1 MERRR
6 TLRQH
11 AFLIALAVLL
21 SPLLLVMSTN
31 WIESLFG
38 DRTIEHVENSAAGV
52 ARELKSG
59 GLEKAQVLADK
70 AAQRWSQRV
79 RIVNAVGETKV
90 DANRLVGDGA
100 LFVAG
105 DIFYGPERKT
115 VLGDLD
121 REIATPAQRF
131 DAAQLA
137 QHSRTTGCSFITAG
151 NLFMCHTAQIA
162 VNPSGEKFAVLV
174 EGSSRRA
181 LHPLYES
188 RRQLLKLLFFAAAL
202 GVVLAW
208 WTVRWFVRPVEA
220 LRTELLA
227 RAARAAPEAVA
238 LPKASGP
245 LGRPREVKELTDAF
259 NAVLHAL
266 SERNKTNEAFLQDLA
281 HEFKNPVAAVRASAE
296 RLCEPGPLDDERRAR
311 LADVLKQSS
320 VQLDSLVTQFLE
332 LARAEAGLPDEAR
345 EKVDVG
351 QHLSGLVSMM
361 SRDPRYERVKFDVA
375 EAGVPLLVQGVP
387 QRIDVALRN
396 LLENAASF
404 AGDGG
409 WVKASARAEGTE
421 AIISISDSGPGIPH
435 ADLPRLFDRFF
446 TRRGDRHGTGLGLA
460 LTRAVVHAHQGRV
473 EVKSPPGS
481 GATFTVALPFTND
494 SHASS

>member
-1 MERRR
+1 MARKR

-21 SPLLLVMSTN
+21 SPLLVVMSTN
-31 WIESLFG
+31 WVESLFG
-38 DRTIEHVENSAAGV
+38 DRTVEHVEDSARAV
-52 ARELKSG
+52 AAQLSAG
-59 GLEKAQVLADK
+59 GLEKARQRAEQ
-70 AAQRWSQRV
+70 AAQRWNQRIRV
-79 RIVNAVGETKV
+79 VDPAGDVKV
-90 DANRLVGDGA
+90 DVNRVVGDSA

-105 DIFYGPERKT
+105 DVFYGPERKL
-115 VLGDLD
+115 VLGALD
-121 REIATPAQRF
+121 RDLPPLAQRVE
-131 DAAQLA
+131 AARA
-137 QHSRTTGCSFITAG
+137 TTEGQATTCSFMTAG
-151 NLFMCHTAQIA
+151 NLFVCHTALVA
-162 VNPSGEKFAVLV
+162 ADDAGYAVLV

-220 LRTELLA
+220 LRSELLA
-227 RAARAAPEAVA
+227 RANRAAPDAVS
-238 LPKASGP
+238 LPKSVGR
-245 LGRPREVKELTDAF
+245 LGRPREVNDLTDAF

-296 RLCEPGPLDDERRAR
+296 RLAEPGPLDDVRKAR

-332 LARAEAGLPDEAR
+332 LARAEAGLPNEQR
-345 EKVDVG
+345 EQVELRE
-351 QHLSGLVSMM
+351 HLSGLVSSL
-361 SRDPRYERVKFDVA
+361 SRDPRYEKVRFELDAAGTPLSISGVAQRLDVA
-375 EAGVPLLVQGVP
+375 F
-387 QRIDVALRN
+387 RN

-409 WVKASARAEGTE
+409 WVKVSARTDGSEVRV
-421 AIISISDSGPGIPH
+421 SISDSGPGIPA

-460 LTRAVVHAHQGRV
+460 LTRAVVQAHHGRV
-473 EVKSPPGS
+473 EVTSPPGE
-481 GATFTVALPFTND
+481 GATFAVWLPFTD
-494 SHASS
+494 VSHPSR